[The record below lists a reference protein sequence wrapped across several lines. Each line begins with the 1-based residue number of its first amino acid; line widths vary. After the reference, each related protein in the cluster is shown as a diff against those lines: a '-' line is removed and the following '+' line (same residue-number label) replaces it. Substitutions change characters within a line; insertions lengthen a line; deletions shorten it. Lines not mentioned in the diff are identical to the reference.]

1 MFGQDEVLRARLVA
15 QSRGILKAQR
25 ITKFGFSFTQMS
37 WSIRRRKKT
46 AGNQPLP
53 ESGRVKIPFA
63 FPLVFPQ
70 LNVAMHRAQKG
81 FSVPFIGLIAAINRS
96 ELESNRGN

>member
-1 MFGQDEVLRARLVA
+1 MKSCGRGLSRKVA
-15 QSRGILKAQR
+15 AYSRRSASQNSDFRSRKCHGAS
-25 ITKFGFSFTQMS
+25 GAG
-37 WSIRRRKKT
+37 KKT